1 MKYLLLNIKT
11 LPEINTVCSFSC
23 ERGYSTGNMIASSDS
38 IELTLVSEG
47 KWKVSMLDGKYEV
60 PPAYLKV
67 YPPMVKRFALA
78 VGEGVHRHT
87 SIYMYPPDDIKIL
100 NEEEFVKRA
109 RVYREQHAFNPMD
122 YCVFLPLVSNSAE
135 NLGMAQDFSNIIRL
149 HASDQLYSRHRASI
163 LLLQMLTAISERSIS
178 NIDATDANEQIRSSV
193 VQKMLVY
200 INRNYKQLNGV
211 AQIAEN
217 LRYNSSYLS
226 TVFRNETGI
235 NTIDYINRLKV
246 EEVKALI
253 ESDKYTFAQIA
264 EMVGFKN
271 VYYLYR
277 VFKRYTGMT
286 MGEYSKLFY

>member
-47 KWKVSMLDGKYEV
+47 KWKVSMLDGKFEV